1 LNARCRTLASKNAT
15 QVVKASESGPVTNDV
30 ASEIRRVIHRRLDVA
45 EDRITLDASFVDDL
59 GVDSLAL
66 VDLTLDFEET
76 FNIEKLVQARASA

>member
-1 LNARCRTLASKNAT
+1 
-15 QVVKASESGPVTNDV
+15 VTNDV

-76 FNIEKLVQARASA
+76 FNIEIPDEEGDKMRTFREAVDAIEKLVQARASA